1 VTYCCIKG
9 GYMGQ
14 GNIEADPLFVDG
26 PGGSVQLREASPCLN
41 SGATSS
47 TVMGRV
53 VTAPNTDL
61 FGRPR
66 PAGAGIDMGAYEGA
80 ASPADFV
87 TLTIHVSPAG
97 SGHTQPEAGAHT
109 CVRGETAW
117 VTALPLG
124 MRFTGWTGD
133 TAETAQDL
141 ELVMDA
147 DKTVTAE
154 FVPSIVYANAA
165 HSGPADG
172 RSWATAF
179 GTVQQAV
186 DTAAADPGG
195 EVWAAEGDYPA
206 PGKTGLVLRPG
217 VSVYG
222 GFAGNESAREQRDWN
237 AHPTTI
243 SRSGM
248 SVGAVIGADD
258 SVLDGF
264 VITQG
269 QSGMF
274 IRNCS
279 PRVANCL
286 FFDNAGVEGGGISN
300 EGGSP
305 NIVNCTF
312 KQNKAGMYAAGMAS
326 LNGSPTLTNCVF
338 SDNTG
343 VGLYNG
349 GASATVTGCT
359 FERNSGGGMRN
370 EFYSN
375 AGTVVTVANC
385 LFSENA
391 SQGGM
396 SNGAYFS
403 VAETGR
409 LEVVNSLFIRNNSI
423 LGGGASVSGVP
434 STFTN
439 CTFTQNNATG
449 NGATPGRGGAYYQA
463 DGVSS
468 MTNCILWGNTA
479 AEAPELFV
487 AAGPLTAN
495 YSCVPPDFGGEGC
508 LYLDPLFVN
517 AASGNVRLQAGSP
530 CIDTGT
536 GVGAPPTDIT
546 GRPRPQGAGYD
557 IGACER

>member
-1 VTYCCIKG
+1 VL
-9 GYMGQ
+9 GQ
-14 GNIEADPLFVDG
+14 VAV
-26 PGGSVQLREASPCLN
+26 
-41 SGATSS
+41 
-47 TVMGRV
+47 
-53 VTAPNTDL
+53 APNTDL
-61 FGRPR
+61 LGLPR
-66 PAGAGIDMGAYEGA
+66 PAGAGIDMGAYEGSVTA
-80 ASPADFV
+80 ADLV
-87 TLTIHVSPAG
+87 TLTIQVSPAG
-97 SGHTQPEAGAHT
+97 SGYTQPEAGTHT
-109 CVRGETAW
+109 YARGETAW
-117 VTALPLG
+117 ITALPLG

-133 TAETAQDL
+133 TAETVQNL

-165 HSGPADG
+165 NSGPADG

-179 GTVQQAV
+179 NTIQQAV

-195 EVWAAEGDYPA
+195 EVWVAEGNYPA
-206 PGKTGLVLRPG
+206 PGKTGLVLQPG

-237 AHPTTI
+237 AHPTVI

-248 SVGAVIGADD
+248 SVGAVLGADD

-264 VITQG
+264 VVTKG
-269 QSGMF
+269 QLGMF

-286 FFDNAGVEGGGISN
+286 FTENSGGVYN

-305 NIVNCTF
+305 TLVNCAF
-312 KQNKAGMYAAGMAS
+312 KKNNNTAGMNAGGMAS
-326 LNGSPTLTNCVF
+326 LGGSPTLTNCVL

-343 VGLYNG
+343 VGLYNED
-349 GASATVTGCT
+349 ASATVTGCT
-359 FERNSGGGMRN
+359 FERNSGGGMKN
-370 EFYSN
+370 DFYSN

-396 SNGAYFS
+396 SNVAYFS
-403 VAETGR
+403 VAETSR
-409 LEVVNSLFIRNNSI
+409 LDVVNSLFIRNNSTR
-423 LGGGASVSGVP
+423 GGGASMYGVP

-439 CTFTQNNATG
+439 CTFTQNIATG
-449 NGATPGRGGAYYQA
+449 YGTTPSRGGAYYQA

-468 MTNCILWGNTA
+468 MTNCIVWGNTA
-479 AEAPELFV
+479 AEGPELFV
-487 AAGPLTAN
+487 EAPGALTPA
-495 YSCVPPDFGGEGC
+495 YSCLPAAFGGEGC
-508 LYLDPLFVN
+508 FYLDPLFVS
-517 AASGNVRLQAGSP
+517 AASGNVRLQDGSP

-536 GVGAPPTDIT
+536 AAGAPSTDIT
-546 GRPRPQGAGYD
+546 GRPRPQGAGFD